1 MFCKRCTHLYS
12 LDLKQDNSFFLNCS
26 NCGNEENLPNYI
38 EISLETILF
47 INKKIEI
54 FFCK

>member
-1 MFCKRCTHLYS
+1 MYCKCCTHLYS
-12 LDLKQDNSFFLNCS
+12 LDLRQDNSFFLNCS

-38 EISLETILF
+38 EISLETILY

-54 FFCK
+54 FFC

>member
-1 MFCKRCTHLYS
+1 MYCKHCSHLYS
-12 LDLKQDNSFFLNCS
+12 FDLRQDNSVFLNCN

-38 EISLETILF
+38 QTTFEIIF
-47 INKKIEI
+47 YINKKIEI